1 MFIFTELYKKYIF
14 KWWFADYNLWYNHTQ
29 REVNCMANEI
39 TLRARIATRVH
50 NALKEGPITMIDNTE
65 IQEAIFQVAIE
76 AALVA
81 VEEYENEKAQ
91 A

>member
-1 MFIFTELYKKYIF
+1 
-14 KWWFADYNLWYNHTQ
+14 
-29 REVNCMANEI
+29 
-39 TLRARIATRVH
+39 
-50 NALKEGPITMIDNTE
+50 MIDNTE

>member
-1 MFIFTELYKKYIF
+1 
-14 KWWFADYNLWYNHTQ
+14 
-29 REVNCMANEI
+29 MANEI

-81 VEEYENEKAQ
+81 VEEYEKENAQ